1 MKTKKETLELVE
13 NSPSSI
19 FLKGDVISLIN
30 DLQDDD
36 KSDSNHEYI
45 LDIINE
51 LKQDPCNM
59 YFDYGAEF
67 RIDNY
72 NEVHVESVEINWDY
86 ISECIEKVVTK
97 I

>member
-36 KSDSNHEYI
+36 KSNVNYNCVE
-45 LDIINE
+45 DIIYE
-51 LKQDPCNM
+51 LKQDQCNM
-59 YFDYGAEF
+59 YKDYGAEF

-72 NEVHVESVEINWDY
+72 NQIEIESIEIDWDY

>member
-1 MKTKKETLELVE
+1 MKTKQETLELVE

-19 FLKGDVISLIN
+19 FSKDDILKLIN
-30 DLQDDD
+30 DLQYDDN
-36 KSDSNHEYI
+36 SNVNYNCVE
-45 LDIINE
+45 DIIYE
-51 LKQDPCNM
+51 LKQDQCSM

-72 NEVHVESVEINWDY
+72 NEVHLESVEINWDY